1 MDFKVKNYLLVF
13 KIIKRNKLRS
23 FLTSLGIIIGIASVI
38 IIMSVGAGAQSL
50 IINQIKSVGSNL
62 IGVLHGGSEE
72 DGPPASAM
80 GISITTL
87 TNNDAKAIKKL
98 PEIES
103 VCAYITGSASA
114 SWKNKNIDTTFVGV
128 TADYLKVETSAE
140 LESGRFFYLDEEDQI
155 KKIAV
160 IGSQVKDDLFGN
172 IDPINERIRINKE
185 TFKIIGVMKERG
197 AAFFQNQDDQIFIPL
212 NTAQKLMLGINH
224 VNFIRAKISDDINF
238 NIAKEEVKKVLRQR
252 HDIDYKEVD
261 DFSIRSTTEA
271 INVLGNITDAL
282 KYFLVAI
289 AAISLLVGGIG
300 VMNIMLVSVKEST
313 REIGLRKAVGATK
326 KNINF
331 HFLIQTIF
339 LTLFGGIIGIIFG
352 IFISF
357 LVSIIAQYLG
367 YNWDFIISFSSIN
380 IALLFTIFVGLLF
393 GWYPAKKA
401 AELNPVEALRYE

>member
-1 MDFKVKNYLLVF
+1 
-13 KIIKRNKLRS
+13 
-23 FLTSLGIIIGIASVI
+23 
-38 IIMSVGAGAQSL
+38 
-50 IINQIKSVGSNL
+50 
-62 IGVLHGGSEE
+62 
-72 DGPPASAM
+72 
-80 GISITTL
+80 
-87 TNNDAKAIKKL
+87 
-98 PEIES
+98 
-103 VCAYITGSASA
+103 
-114 SWKNKNIDTTFVGV
+114 
-128 TADYLKVETSAE
+128 
-140 LESGRFFYLDEEDQI
+140 
-155 KKIAV
+155 
-160 IGSQVKDDLFGN
+160 
-172 IDPINERIRINKE
+172 
-185 TFKIIGVMKERG
+185 
-197 AAFFQNQDDQIFIPL
+197 
-212 NTAQKLMLGINH
+212 MLGINH

-380 IALLFTIFVGLLF
+380 IALLFTIFVGLSF

>member
-1 MDFKVKNYLLVF
+1 MYFKLKNYLLVL

-50 IINQIKSVGSNL
+50 IINQIESVGSNL
-62 IGVLHGGSEE
+62 LGVLPGGSEE

-87 TNNDAKAIKKL
+87 TNNDAKVIKKL

-103 VCAYITGSASA
+103 VCSYVTGSAFA

-128 TADYLKVETSAE
+128 TVDYLKVETSAE
-140 LESGRFFYLDEEDQI
+140 LELGRFFSLEEENQI

-172 IDPINERIRINKE
+172 IDPINKRIRINKE

-224 VNFIRAKISDDINF
+224 INFIRAKISDDINF
-238 NIAKEEVKKVLRQR
+238 NIAREEVKKVLRQR
-252 HDIDYKEVD
+252 HDIDYKEGD
-261 DFSIRSTTEA
+261 DFSIRATSEA

-326 KNINF
+326 KDINF